1 MVLVKAYKKKK
12 KSPWKLMDTLTLP
25 PIKKLQFCDTID
37 TCAVQSLLVIKV
49 HCIKQTN
56 YN

>member
-1 MVLVKAYKKKK
+1 
-12 KSPWKLMDTLTLP
+12 MDTLTLP